1 MRRFSLR
8 AGAFWGAGTLGVL
21 SVSLGLGVAACHRQ
35 APPIAGVP
43 DRIDFNFHV
52 KPILSDRCFK
62 CHGPDDRQRKGGLRL
77 DKQASALATLESGHR
92 AVVPG
97 STSKSELVR
106 RITSTDPKVMM
117 PAPDS
122 HLTLDEVEK
131 ATLIRWIEQG
141 AEWKPH
147 WSFIPPVTPAVPAVR
162 TSGWPRGEIDRFVL
176 AALEAKGW
184 KPSPEAPRETWLRR
198 VSFDLTGLPPTPAA
212 IDAFLADRAP
222 DAYERVVDRLLASP
236 AYGERMAADWLDI
249 ARYADSHGYQ
259 DDGMREMWPWR
270 DWVISAFNRNL
281 RVDDFI
287 TWQLAGD
294 LLPDATQE
302 QRIATGFNR
311 NHMQSQEGG
320 IVAEEY
326 RTEYVVDRVNTL
338 GRAVLGLSVECAR
351 CHDHKYDPISQR
363 EFYRLYAFFNNVN
376 EVGQIPYSGV
386 PSPTTIVTTPAVD
399 AKLAA
404 LAGRI
409 ATLEAELDPA
419 AATYDTGY
427 ARWVA
432 TAADASRAAI
442 ANPPGLIAHFPFEAP
457 RPVIEPPK
465 VDPKKPRPPVK
476 PPEVKPEV
484 KKPLKPTLVLANVVD
499 ARERGRVGDVDRPT
513 RTVPG
518 KVGEAQQLVGDSFI
532 EAGKTVAFFERNEPF
547 SVSLWVRVDRAG
559 TAGPLLTRSGAV
571 MNGLRGYEVMLRAD
585 GTLSAGLHHV
595 APDNSIEIETA
606 APVVKPGTWQQITL
620 TYDGS
625 SRAAGIGLFVDGVRP
640 PAHVIIDHLRRSIL
654 HDGHQKNWDGGGS
667 PIRIGRR
674 GDERLDAV
682 TVDEL
687 RVFDRQLSRLEVQAM
702 AGIADP
708 LGAVLRIP
716 AAGRT
721 AEQQAALREHYLLRV
736 DPAAAATRRALT
748 SVRGEENALLTSQVE
763 VMTMRERAVPRPTF
777 MLARG
782 AYDAPT
788 ERVEPGTP
796 AALGAFPK
804 GLAANRLGL
813 ARWLTA
819 PGHPLTSRVIVNRT
833 WAQLFGRGLVA
844 TPADFGSQGRLPTH
858 PALLDWLATHFVA
871 SGWNLKALQKQL
883 VLSATYRQSSNADA
897 AARERDPANE
907 WLSRG
912 PAYRLS
918 AEQVRDAAL
927 AAGGLLVAKIGGPS
941 VYPYQPA
948 GLWEA
953 LATRNA
959 TTYAVGKGDDLY
971 RRSLYTVWKRSSP
984 PPSAISFDAA
994 ERLFCTVSRQRTST
1008 PLQALVL
1015 LNDPQFVEAARG
1027 LAARMIR
1034 EAGGDVGGRIVI
1046 GFRALTG
1053 RVPTPEERAALES
1066 LYGDELARFRR
1077 ERGAA
1082 AALLAVGASKPAP
1095 GVDAAELAAATVVA
1109 STVMNLDDAVMKR

>member
-1 MRRFSLR
+1 VHPLLRR
-8 AGAFWGAGTLGVL
+8 AGGFCAAGALGA
-21 SVSLGLGVAACHRQ
+21 VSLSFGLGSVACRRQ

-43 DRIDFNFHV
+43 DRVDFNFHV
-52 KPILSDRCFK
+52 KPLLSDRCFK

-77 DKQASALATLESGHR
+77 DVQASALAKLESGHR
-92 AVVPG
+92 AIVPG
-97 STSKSELVR
+97 STSRSELVR

-117 PAPDS
+117 PAADS

-147 WSFIPPVTPAVPAVR
+147 WAFIPPATPALPAVAA
-162 TSGWPRGEIDRFVL
+162 SGWARGEVDRFVL

-198 VSFDLTGLPPTPAA
+198 VSFDLTGLPPAPAE
-212 IDAFLADRAP
+212 IDAFLADRSP

-270 DWVISAFNRNL
+270 DWVIAAFNRNL

-294 LLPDATQE
+294 LLPQATQE

-326 RTEYVVDRVNTL
+326 RTEYVVDRVNTF
-338 GRAVLGLSVECAR
+338 GRAFLGLSVECAR
-351 CHDHKYDPISQR
+351 CHDHKYDPVSQR
-363 EFYRLYAFFNNVN
+363 EFFQLYAFFNNVN

-386 PSPTTIVTTPAVD
+386 PSPTAIVTTPEVD
-399 AKLAA
+399 ARLAA
-404 LAGRI
+404 LAARI
-409 ATLEAELDPA
+409 TTLEAELDPA
-419 AATYDTGY
+419 AARHDPAF

-432 TAADASRAAI
+432 TAADAARAAV
-442 ANPPGLIAHFPFEAP
+442 AQPPGLIAHFPFETP
-457 RPVIEPPK
+457 RAVIEPPK
-465 VDPKKPRPPVK
+465 PGTKLPPPAQRK
-476 PPEVKPEV
+476 PPKP
-484 KKPLKPTLVLANVVD
+484 VLTFANLVD
-499 ARERGRVGDVDRPT
+499 AKERGRAGDIDRPT
-513 RTVPG
+513 KTVPG
-518 KVGEAQQLVGDSFI
+518 KIGLAQQIAGDSFL
-532 EAGKTVAFFERNEPF
+532 EAGKTVALFERNEPF
-547 SVSLWVRVDRAG
+547 AVSFWVRVDRPG
-559 TAGPLLTRSGAV
+559 TSGPLFARSGGV
-571 MNGLRGYEVMLRAD
+571 MNGNRGYDIDLRAD
-585 GTLSAGLHHV
+585 GTLTAGLHHV
-595 APDNSIEIETA
+595 DPDNAVQVVTES
-606 APVVKPGTWQQITL
+606 PVVKPGTWQHVAL
-620 TYDGS
+620 TWDGS

-640 PAHVIIDHLRRSIL
+640 PARIVIDHLRRSIL
-654 HDGHQKNWDGGGS
+654 DAGRQKNWDGGRT
-667 PIRIGRR
+667 PIRFGRR
-674 GDERLDAV
+674 GDERLDGV
-682 TVDEL
+682 SIDEL
-687 RVFDRQLSRLEVQAM
+687 RVFDRQLSRIEVQAL

-716 AAGRT
+716 AATRS
-721 AEQQAALREHYLLRV
+721 AAQQAALREHYVLRV

-748 SVRGEENALLTSQVE
+748 GVRGDENALVTSLVE
-763 VMTMRERAVPRPTF
+763 VMAMRERAVPRKTF
-777 MLARG
+777 VLARG

-788 ERVEPGTP
+788 EAVEPGTP

-804 GLAANRLGL
+804 DVPSNRLGL
-813 ARWLTA
+813 ARWLTS

-844 TPADFGSQGRLPTH
+844 TPADFGSQGQLPTH
-858 PALLDWLATHFVA
+858 PALLDWLATRFVA
-871 SGWNLKALQKQL
+871 SGWDLKALQKRL

-912 PAYRLS
+912 PAHRLS

-927 AAGGLLVAKIGGPS
+927 AASGLLVPTIGGPS

-959 TTYAVGKGDDLY
+959 TTYEVGKGDDLY

-994 ERLFCTVSRQRTST
+994 ERLFCTVTRQRTST

-1015 LNDPQFVEAARG
+1015 LNDPQFVEAARA

-1034 EAGGDVGGRIVI
+1034 EAGGDAGGRIAL

-1053 RVPTPEERAALES
+1053 RVPTSEERAALES
-1066 LYGDELARFRR
+1066 LYRDELERFRR
-1077 ERGAA
+1077 QRGAA
-1082 AALLAVGASKPAP
+1082 ATLLAVGASKPPP
-1095 GVDAAELAAATVVA
+1095 GIDAAELAAATVVA
-1109 STVMNLDDAVMKR
+1109 STVMNLDDAVTKR

>member
-1 MRRFSLR
+1 
-8 AGAFWGAGTLGVL
+8 
-21 SVSLGLGVAACHRQ
+21 
-35 APPIAGVP
+35 
-43 DRIDFNFHV
+43 
-52 KPILSDRCFK
+52 
-62 CHGPDDRQRKGGLRL
+62 
-77 DKQASALATLESGHR
+77 
-92 AVVPG
+92 
-97 STSKSELVR
+97 
-106 RITSTDPKVMM
+106 M
-117 PAPDS
+117 PAADS

-147 WSFIPPVTPAVPAVR
+147 WAFIPPATPALPAVAA
-162 TSGWPRGEIDRFVL
+162 SGWARGEIDRFVL

-198 VSFDLTGLPPTPAA
+198 VSFDLTGLPPAPAE
-212 IDAFLADRAP
+212 IDAFLADRSG

-270 DWVISAFNRNL
+270 DWVIAAFNRNL

-294 LLPDATQE
+294 LLPNPTQE
-302 QRIATGFNR
+302 QLIATGFNR

-338 GRAVLGLSVECAR
+338 GRAFLGLSVECAR
-351 CHDHKYDPISQR
+351 CHDHKYDPVSQR
-363 EFYRLYAFFNNVN
+363 EFYRLYGFFNNVN

-386 PSPTTIVTTPAVD
+386 PSPTAIVTTPKVD
-399 AKLAA
+399 ARLAELAA
-404 LAGRI
+404 RI
-409 ATLEAELDPA
+409 TTLEAELDPGA
-419 AATYDTGY
+419 PRYDAGF

-432 TAADASRAAI
+432 TAADAARAAV
-442 ANPPGLIAHFPFEAP
+442 AHPPGLVAHFPFEAP

-465 VDPKKPRPPVK
+465 VDPKKPRPPVT
-476 PPEVKPEV
+476 PPAV
-484 KKPLKPTLVLANVVD
+484 KKPPKPILVLANVVD
-499 ARERGRVGDVDRPT
+499 VKERGRVGDIDRPT
-513 RTVPG
+513 KTVPG
-518 KVGEAQQLVGDSFI
+518 KVGDAQQLVGDSFV
-532 EAGKTVAFFERNEPF
+532 EAGKKVGLFERNEPF
-547 SVSLWVRVDRAG
+547 SVSLWVRVDRAS
-559 TAGPLLTRSGAV
+559 TAGPLLVRSGAV
-571 MNGLRGYEVMLRAD
+571 MNGLRGYEVLLRAD

-595 APDNSIEIETA
+595 APDNSIEIETSV
-606 APVVKPGTWQQITL
+606 PVVKPGTWQHVTL

-640 PAHVIIDHLRRSIL
+640 PPRVIIDHLRRSIL
-654 HDGHQKNWDGGGS
+654 HDGKKKNWDGGGPA

-687 RVFDRQLSRLEVQAM
+687 RVFDRQLSLFEVQAL
-702 AGIADP
+702 AGVADP

-716 AAGRT
+716 AATRS
-721 AEQQAALREHYLLRV
+721 AEQQAALRELYLLRV
-736 DPAAAATRRALT
+736 DPAAAATRRTLT
-748 SVRGEENALLTSQVE
+748 GVRGEENALLTSLVE
-763 VMTMRERAVPRPTF
+763 VMTMRERAVPRKTF
-777 MLARG
+777 ILARG

-788 ERVEPGTP
+788 EPVEPGTP

-804 GLAANRLGL
+804 GLPANRLGL
-813 ARWLTA
+813 AGWLTS
-819 PGHPLTSRVIVNRT
+819 PGHPLTARVVVNRT
-833 WAQLFGRGLVA
+833 WAQVFGRGLVA
-844 TPADFGSQGRLPTH
+844 TPADFGSQGQLPTH

-927 AAGGLLVAKIGGPS
+927 AASGLLVSTLGGPS

-959 TTYAVGKGDDLY
+959 TTYEVGKGDDLY

-1015 LNDPQFVEAARG
+1015 LNDPQFVEAARA
-1027 LAARMIR
+1027 LAARMIG
-1034 EAGGDVGGRIVI
+1034 EGGGDAGGRIAL

-1053 RVPTPEERAALES
+1053 RVPTPEERSALES
-1066 LYGDELARFRR
+1066 LYRDELARFRR
-1077 ERGAA
+1077 QRSAA
-1082 AALLAVGASKPAP
+1082 ATLLAVGASKPAP
-1095 GVDAAELAAATVVA
+1095 GIDAAELAAATVVA
-1109 STVMNLDDAVMKR
+1109 STVMNLDDSVMKR

>member
-1 MRRFSLR
+1 MHSSLR
-8 AGAFWGAGTLGVL
+8 RAGGLWAAGVL
-21 SVSLGLGVAACHRQ
+21 CAISLSFGLGTGACRRQ

-43 DRIDFNFHV
+43 DRVDFNFHV
-52 KPILSDRCFK
+52 KPLLADRCFK

-77 DKQASALATLESGHR
+77 DVQASALATLESGHR
-92 AVVPG
+92 AIVPG

-117 PAPDS
+117 PAADS

-147 WSFIPPVTPAVPAVR
+147 WAFIPPAAPALPAVAA
-162 TSGWPRGEIDRFVL
+162 SGWARGEVDRFVL

-212 IDAFLADRAP
+212 IDAFLGDRSA
-222 DAYERVVDRLLASP
+222 DAYERIVDRLLASP

-270 DWVISAFNRNL
+270 DWVIAAFNRNL

-294 LLPDATQE
+294 LLPQATQE

-338 GRAVLGLSVECAR
+338 GRAFLGLSVECAR
-351 CHDHKYDPISQR
+351 CHDHKYDPVSQR
-363 EFYRLYAFFNNVN
+363 EFYRLYGFFNNVN

-386 PSPTTIVTTPAVD
+386 PSPTAIVTTPEAD
-399 AKLAA
+399 ATLAA
-404 LAGRI
+404 LAERI
-409 ATLEAELDPA
+409 TTLEAELDPA
-419 AATYDTGY
+419 AARYDAGY
-427 ARWVA
+427 ARWLA
-432 TAADASRAAI
+432 TAADAARAAV
-442 ANPPGLIAHFPFEAP
+442 AQPPGLIAYFPFDTP

-465 VDPKKPRPPVK
+465 VDPKKPPPA
-476 PPEVKPEV
+476 V
-484 KKPLKPTLVLANVVD
+484 KKPLKPILVLANVVD
-499 ARERGRVGDVDRPT
+499 AKERGRVGDVDRPT
-513 RTVPG
+513 KTVAG

-532 EAGKTVAFFERNEPF
+532 EAGKKVAFFERNEPF
-547 SVSLWVRVDRAG
+547 SVGLWVRVDRAG
-559 TAGPLLTRSGAV
+559 TAGPLLARSGAV
-571 MNGLRGYEVMLRAD
+571 MNGLRGYEVLLRAD

-595 APDNSIEIETA
+595 APDNSIEIETNE
-606 APVVKPGTWQQITL
+606 PVVKPGTWQHITL

-640 PAHVIIDHLRRSIL
+640 PPRVVIDHLRRSIL
-654 HDGHQKNWDGGGS
+654 HDGRKKNWDGGGS

-687 RVFDRQLSRLEVQAM
+687 RVFDRQLSRFEVQAL

-716 AAGRT
+716 AATRS

-736 DPAAAATRRALT
+736 DPAAAATRRTLT
-748 SVRGEENALLTSQVE
+748 GVRGDENVLLTSLVE
-763 VMTMRERAVPRPTF
+763 VMAMRERAVPRRTF

-788 ERVEPGTP
+788 EPVEPGTP
-796 AALGAFPK
+796 AVLGTFPK
-804 GLAANRLGL
+804 DLPANRLGL
-813 ARWLTA
+813 ARWLTS
-819 PGHPLTSRVIVNRT
+819 PGHPLTARVIVNRT

-844 TPADFGSQGRLPTH
+844 TPADFGSWPWLPTH
-858 PALLDWLATHFVA
+858 PALLDWLATRFVA
-871 SGWNLKALQKQL
+871 SGWDLKALQKRL
-883 VLSATYRQSSNADA
+883 VLSATYRQSSIADA
-897 AARERDPANE
+897 AARERDPANA

-912 PAYRLS
+912 PSHRLS

-927 AAGGLLVAKIGGPS
+927 AASGLLVPTIGGPS

-959 TTYAVGKGDDLY
+959 TTYEVGKGDDLY

-1015 LNDPQFVEAARG
+1015 LNDPQFVEAARA

-1034 EAGGDVGGRIVI
+1034 EAGDDVGGRIAL

-1053 RVPTPEERAALES
+1053 RVPTSEERAALES
-1066 LYGDELARFRR
+1066 LYRDELARFRR

-1082 AALLAVGASKPAP
+1082 ATLLAVGASKPAP
-1095 GVDAAELAAATVVA
+1095 GIDSAELAAATVVA
-1109 STVMNLDDAVMKR
+1109 STVMNLDDAVTKR

>member
-1 MRRFSLR
+1 VPRSSRRAAALR
-8 AGAFWGAGTLGVL
+8 GGAALFITFVAGTIGC
-21 SVSLGLGVAACHRQ
+21 GRQ
-35 APPIAGVP
+35 AAPPIAGVP
-43 DRIDFNFHV
+43 DRVDFNFHV
-52 KPILSDRCFK
+52 KPLLSDRCFK

-77 DKQASALATLESGHR
+77 DVQASALATLESGHR

-122 HLTLDEVEK
+122 HLALDEVEK

-147 WSFIPPVTPAVPAVR
+147 WAFIPPVKPAVPQVSNAA
-162 TSGWPRGEIDRFVL
+162 WARGDVDRFVL

-198 VSFDLTGLPPTPAA
+198 ASFDLTGLPPTAA
-212 IDAFLADRAP
+212 EIDAFLADRRP
-222 DAYERVVDRLLASP
+222 DAYEQVADRLLASP
-236 AYGERMAADWLDI
+236 GYGERMAADWLDI

-294 LLPDATQE
+294 LLPTPTSE
-302 QRIATGFNR
+302 QLIATGFNR

-320 IVAEEY
+320 IVPEEY

-338 GRAVLGLSVECAR
+338 GRAFLGLSVECAR
-351 CHDHKYDPISQR
+351 CHDHKYDPVTQK
-363 EFYRLYAFFNNVN
+363 EFYRLYSFFNNVN
-376 EVGQIPYSGV
+376 ENGQIPYSGV
-386 PSPTTIVTTPAVD
+386 PSPTALVTTPADD
-399 AKLAA
+399 AKIAA
-404 LAGRI
+404 LGAAI
-409 ATLEAELDPA
+409 TALEADLDPA
-419 AATYDTGY
+419 SAKYDAGFSRWLATTANAA
-427 ARWVA
+427 
-432 TAADASRAAI
+432 RAAVS
-442 ANPPGLIAHFPFEAP
+442 APPGLVAHFPFEAP

-465 VDPKKPRPPVK
+465 IDPKKPKKPPV
-476 PPEVKPEV
+476 PGEV
-484 KKPLKPTLVLANVVD
+484 KKPIKPILVLANLVD
-499 ARERGRVGDVDRPT
+499 PNERGRVGDVDRPT

-518 KVGEAQQLVGDSFI
+518 KIGEAQQLVGDSFI
-532 EAGKTVAFFERNEPF
+532 TAGKKIGFFERNQPF
-547 SVSLWVRVDRAG
+547 SVGLWVRIDRAG
-559 TAGPLLTRSGAV
+559 IAGPLLARTGGV
-571 MNGLRGYEVMLRAD
+571 MDGYRGYDILLRAD
-585 GTLSAGLHHV
+585 GSLVAGLHHV
-595 APDNSIEIETA
+595 GPDNEISIETG
-606 APVVKPGTWQQITL
+606 PVLTPGAWQHLLL

-625 SRAAGIGLFVDGVRP
+625 SRAAGIGVHVDGTRAASTIVM
-640 PAHVIIDHLRRSIL
+640 DHLRRSMIY
-654 HDGHQKNWDGGGS
+654 DRQGKNWTDAP
-667 PIRIGRR
+667 PIRLGRR
-674 GDERLDAV
+674 GDERLDGV
-682 TVDEL
+682 SVDDL
-687 RVFDRQLSRLEVQAM
+687 RLYNRQLSRLEAQAL
-702 AGIADP
+702 AGVADP
-708 LGAVLRIP
+708 LGDVLKTP
-716 AAGRT
+716 AAART
-721 AEQQAALREHYLLRV
+721 PAQQAALREHYLLRV
-736 DPAAAATRRALT
+736 DPAHAATLAAATK
-748 SVRGEENALLTSQVE
+748 VRGEENAFVTQLIE
-763 VMTMRERAVPRPTF
+763 VMAMRDRAVPRPTF
-777 MLARG
+777 VLARG

-788 ERVEPGTP
+788 EPVEAGTP
-796 AALGAFPK
+796 AVLGAFPK
-804 GLAANRLGL
+804 GLPANRLGL
-813 ARWLTA
+813 ARWLTS
-819 PGHPLTSRVIVNRT
+819 PEHPLTARVIVNRT

-858 PALLDWLATHFVA
+858 PALLDWLATQFVV
-871 SGWNLKALQKQL
+871 SGWDLKALQKRL
-883 VLSATYRQSSNADA
+883 VLSATYRQSSIADA

-912 PAYRLS
+912 PSHRLS

-927 AAGGLLVAKIGGPS
+927 AASGLLVAKIGGPS

-959 TTYAVGKGDDLY
+959 TTYKVGKGDDLY

-1015 LNDPQFVEAARG
+1015 LNDPQFVEAARALG
-1027 LAARMIR
+1027 ARMIHD
-1034 EAGGDVGGRIVI
+1034 AGKDVDGRIAV

-1053 RVPTPEERAALES
+1053 RQPAGEERAALIS
-1066 LYGDELARFRR
+1066 LYRDELARFRR
-1077 ERGAA
+1077 ERSAA
-1082 AALLAVGASKPAP
+1082 VTLLAVGASKPPP
-1095 GVDAAELAAATVVA
+1095 GIDAAELAAATVVA
-1109 STVMNLDDAVMKR
+1109 STVMNLDDAVTKR

>member
-1 MRRFSLR
+1 
-8 AGAFWGAGTLGVL
+8 V
-21 SVSLGLGVAACHRQ
+21 
-35 APPIAGVP
+35 I
-43 DRIDFNFHV
+43 
-52 KPILSDRCFK
+52 
-62 CHGPDDRQRKGGLRL
+62 
-77 DKQASALATLESGHR
+77 
-92 AVVPG
+92 
-97 STSKSELVR
+97 
-106 RITSTDPKVMM
+106 
-117 PAPDS
+117 
-122 HLTLDEVEK
+122 
-131 ATLIRWIEQG
+131 
-141 AEWKPH
+141 
-147 WSFIPPVTPAVPAVR
+147 
-162 TSGWPRGEIDRFVL
+162 

-198 VSFDLTGLPPTPAA
+198 ASFDLTGLPPAPAD
-212 IDAFLADRAP
+212 IDAFLADRSA
-222 DAYERVVDRLLASP
+222 DAYDRVVDRLLASP

-270 DWVISAFNRNL
+270 DWVIAAFNRNL

-294 LLPDATQE
+294 LLPQPTQE
-302 QRIATGFNR
+302 QLIATGFNR

-320 IVAEEY
+320 IVGEEY

-338 GRAVLGLSVECAR
+338 GRAFLGLSVECAR

-363 EFYRLYAFFNNVN
+363 EFYRLYGFFNNVN

-386 PSPTTIVTTPAVD
+386 PSPTAIVTTPEAD

-404 LAGRI
+404 LAARI
-409 ATLEAELDPA
+409 ATLEAELDPGSA
-419 AATYDTGY
+419 RYDAGY
-427 ARWVA
+427 ARWLA
-432 TAADASRAAI
+432 TAADAARTAVAQ
-442 ANPPGLIAHFPFEAP
+442 PPGLIAYFPFDAP
-457 RPVIEPPK
+457 HPVIEPPK
-465 VDPKKPRPPVK
+465 VDPKKPK
-476 PPEVKPEV
+476 PPPPAV
-484 KKPLKPTLVLANVVD
+484 KKPIKPILVLANVVD
-499 ARERGRVGDVDRPT
+499 AQERGRVGDVDRPT
-513 RTVPG
+513 KTVPG
-518 KVGEAQQLVGDSFI
+518 KVGDAQQLVGDSFI
-532 EAGKTVAFFERNEPF
+532 EAGKKVAFFERNEPF

-559 TAGPLLTRSGAV
+559 TSGPLLTRSGAV

-595 APDNSIEIETA
+595 APDNSIEIETT
-606 APVVKPGTWQQITL
+606 APVMKPGTWQQVTL

-640 PAHVIIDHLRRSIL
+640 PPHVIIDHLRRSIL
-654 HDGHQKNWDGGGS
+654 HDGHDKNWDGGGN

-687 RVFDRQLSRLEVQAM
+687 RVFDRQLSRLEVQAL
-702 AGIADP
+702 AGVADP

-716 AAGRT
+716 AATRS

-736 DPAAAATRRALT
+736 DPAAAATRHTLT
-748 SVRGEENALLTSQVE
+748 GVRGDENTLLTSLVE
-763 VMTMRERAVPRPTF
+763 VMAMRERAVPRPTF

-796 AALGAFPK
+796 AALGPFPK
-804 GLAANRLGL
+804 GLPANRLGL
-813 ARWLTA
+813 ARWLTS
-819 PGHPLTSRVIVNRT
+819 PGHPLTARVIVNRT

-858 PALLDWLATHFVA
+858 PALLDWLATRFVA
-871 SGWNLKALQKQL
+871 SGWDLKALQKRL
-883 VLSATYRQSSNADA
+883 VLSATYRQSSIADA

-927 AAGGLLVAKIGGPS
+927 AASGLLVAKIGGPS

-959 TTYAVGKGDDLY
+959 TSYQVGKGDDLY

-1015 LNDPQFVEAARG
+1015 LNDPQFVEAARA

-1034 EAGGDVGGRIVI
+1034 EAGGDVDGRIAL

-1053 RVPTPEERAALES
+1053 RLPTSEERGALES
-1066 LYGDELARFRR
+1066 LYRDELARFRR

-1082 AALLAVGASKPAP
+1082 ASLLAVGASRPAP
-1095 GVDAAELAAATVVA
+1095 GIDTAELAAATVVA
-1109 STVMNLDDAVMKR
+1109 STVMNLDDAVTKR